1 MSFEIG
7 TRLKKARTSRNKTV
21 ADLANL
27 LNISDRTYRYYE
39 QNERDIST
47 LTLKTICEFLNV
59 SSAYILGMSDDM
71 EISNDSE
78 STISAKEVSK
88 NDVNKQRILALF
100 DKLDPIQQENIIA
113 KAELFVELNKEYKEE
128 GSG

>member
-113 KAELFVELNKEYKEE
+113 KAELFIELNNEYKEE